1 MAPPTP
7 PRPPP
12 EPPIPPQPRGPPPKP
27 PIPPVLPPPP
37 PPPSPPSAPPPASYA
52 VKMAVII
59 AGDVADFTAEVL
71 TPIRQKVADEAAVP
85 LDAVEATA
93 TAGSVKIDFTVNMQS
108 KAAADTAKTAIT
120 AKLADK
126 TAASTFLSTPTNPV
140 TVEEIVVPT
149 VLVLVS
155 PSGNEN
161 VTHVDNSTCK
171 GDGDDG
177 VAAGGVAGIAAACAL
192 VGLVLGAFITAWVLK
207 RGSAVKR
214 HKSFEVDVAE
224 RRKEEEKL

>member
-1 MAPPTP
+1 
-7 PRPPP
+7 
-12 EPPIPPQPRGPPPKP
+12 
-27 PIPPVLPPPP
+27 
-37 PPPSPPSAPPPASYA
+37 
-52 VKMAVII
+52 MAVTI
-59 AGDVADFTAEVL
+59 AGAVADFTPAVL
-71 TPIRQKVADEAAVP
+71 TPIRQKVADEASVP
-85 LDAVEATA
+85 LDAVEASA
-93 TAGSVKIDFTVNMQS
+93 TAASVKIDFTVNMQS
-108 KAAADTAKTAIT
+108 QAAADLALTKVT
-120 AKLADK
+120 AKLTD
-126 TAASTFLSTPTNPV
+126 TATAGAFLSTPAL
-140 TVEEIVVPT
+140 TVAVEAIVAPT